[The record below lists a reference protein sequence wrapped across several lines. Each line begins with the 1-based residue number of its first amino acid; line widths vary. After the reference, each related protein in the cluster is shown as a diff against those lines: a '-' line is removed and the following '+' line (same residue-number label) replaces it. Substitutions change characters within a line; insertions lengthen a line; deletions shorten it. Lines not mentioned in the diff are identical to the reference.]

1 MVRLAPPGY
10 MTEMIEIV
18 ERIRRGGHIDHYE
31 TKRRHKDG
39 RLLDVSLTESPIY
52 DADRQLI
59 GISKVLRDIT
69 AAKAAE
75 AALRESQT
83 RLQELHSELLHV
95 SRLSAMGQMA
105 ATVTHELNQPLTAI
119 TNYMAAAA
127 GIVDRGGEVP
137 LSRLRNILERATEQ
151 ATRAGDIIERLRGF
165 MSRGDTEK
173 RIEAV
178 PSLLQEAAQLVLIG
192 IKQKGIGISIQTD
205 LPNVKILVDKVQIQQ
220 VLLNVLRN
228 AAEAVTDQ
236 DDRRVSL
243 AAAAGDG
250 FVQIS
255 VSDNG
260 SGLPEE
266 VRAKLFRPFVSTKR
280 SGMGIGLSICHTII
294 SAHRGSIS
302 AEPNPGGGTIFRITL
317 PVAREDE

>member
-1 MVRLAPPGY
+1 MAAIVESSEDAIASISLDGRFVSWNNAAERIFGYTAGEIIGQPMVRLAAPGY
-10 MTEMIEIV
+10 VTEMVEIV

-83 RLQELHSELLHV
+83 RLQELHSELLRV
-95 SRLSAMGQMA
+95 SRLSAMGQMS

-137 LSRLRNILERATEQ
+137 LSRLRNTWNAPANRRPA
-151 ATRAGDIIERLRGF
+151 
-165 MSRGDTEK
+165 
-173 RIEAV
+173 
-178 PSLLQEAAQLVLIG
+178 P
-192 IKQKGIGISIQTD
+192 GIS
-205 LPNVKILVDKVQIQQ
+205 
-220 VLLNVLRN
+220 LNVCAFSCRGAIRKSELR
-228 AAEAVTDQ
+228 
-236 DDRRVSL
+236 
-243 AAAAGDG
+243 
-250 FVQIS
+250 
-255 VSDNG
+255 
-260 SGLPEE
+260 
-266 VRAKLFRPFVSTKR
+266 LFRHCFKKR
-280 SGMGIGLSICHTII
+280 PSS
-294 SAHRGSIS
+294 S
-302 AEPNPGGGTIFRITL
+302 
-317 PVAREDE
+317 